1 MLPWPMLPW
10 EEDEPCV
17 PIEPD
22 WEGELVDDPCEVEE
36 PCVALGDDDVPCEV
50 EEPCVALG
58 DDDVDPWLS
67 LCANAT
73 IANANNIANNNGT
86 FFIFKTPLNFGFRF
100 GK

>member
-1 MLPWPMLPW
+1 MLPW

-22 WEGELVDDPCEVEE
+22 WEGELVDD
-36 PCVALGDDDVPCEV
+36 PCEV